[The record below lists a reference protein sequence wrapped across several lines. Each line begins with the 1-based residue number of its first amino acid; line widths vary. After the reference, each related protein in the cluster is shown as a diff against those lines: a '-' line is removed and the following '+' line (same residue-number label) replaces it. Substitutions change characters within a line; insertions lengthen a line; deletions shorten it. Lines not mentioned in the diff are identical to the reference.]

1 MRRLIIEEPYSSAAI
16 WSRRLAIFAL
26 AVAATSVALA
36 RAGADPAGALAV
48 LGSSLVLG
56 CLAALLAATAA
67 TVIWRTGRRGA
78 GLAFAGFALAA
89 LLLAYPGF
97 LAWRAIELPLLNDV
111 STDIETPPTFMRSSR
126 ALEARGGHTPADP
139 GETVRQA
146 VREAYPGLQPVLLD
160 MEPMAAYQFTLA
172 AVKARGW
179 RIVDSIPPSVREA
192 VGHIDAEDRSLVMGF
207 VDDIAIRIKPLA
219 TQTRVDFRS
228 VSRVGRHDFGDNARR
243 IEKFAAEL
251 REDAQDK

>member
-1 MRRLIIEEPYSSAAI
+1 
-16 WSRRLAIFAL
+16 
-26 AVAATSVALA
+26 
-36 RAGADPAGALAV
+36 
-48 LGSSLVLG
+48 
-56 CLAALLAATAA
+56 
-67 TVIWRTGRRGA
+67 
-78 GLAFAGFALAA
+78 
-89 LLLAYPGF
+89 
-97 LAWRAIELPLLNDV
+97 
-111 STDIETPPTFMRSSR
+111 
-126 ALEARGGHTPADP
+126 
-139 GETVRQA
+139 
-146 VREAYPGLQPVLLD
+146 
-160 MEPMAAYQFTLA
+160 
-172 AVKARGW
+172 VKARGW